1 MPTPLLDIAKLSKR
15 ISIIAKTYNPEVKVN
30 GAEPGIEDP
39 LFNSLRLILQGMIL
53 NNVTAQ
59 EAYWSEAG
67 IRMESTEAFQGCLE
81 KIKMNTK
88 VLGEGYFGK
97 VFNVPVDECMKH
109 IPAGVKRIGVKV
121 EKLKIPFEPSQTPK
135 RVKEVIEITKK
146 ANTLNVGPTLYDVFV
161 IVNAAGYI
169 QIIKCF
175 EIIDGKSWRD
185 TEWTPAKKT
194 AALKKLDAHVHT
206 LNKAGIIHHD
216 LHDGNVMVSQTGEVY
231 IIDYDLARFV
241 DFEEENIVARFND
254 SENQWE
260 PKGAASRMGTYY
272 VFTKLVEE
280 GSIVLPSSAAANANK
295 ANGNNNSGQGKR
307 GTAKAKKNKKGKNA

>member
-1 MPTPLLDIAKLSKR
+1 
-15 ISIIAKTYNPEVKVN
+15 
-30 GAEPGIEDP
+30 
-39 LFNSLRLILQGMIL
+39 
-53 NNVTAQ
+53 
-59 EAYWSEAG
+59 
-67 IRMESTEAFQGCLE
+67 
-81 KIKMNTK
+81 MNTK

-97 VFNVPVDECMKH
+97 VFNVPVDECIKN
-109 IPAGVKRIGVKV
+109 IPAGVKRVGVKV
-121 EKLKIPFEPSQTPK
+121 EKLKTPFEASQTPN
-135 RVKEVIEITKK
+135 RVKEVIEIAKK
-146 ANTLNVGPTLYDVFV
+146 ANELNVGPALYDVFV
-161 IVNAAGYI
+161 VVNAAGYT

-194 AALKKLDAHVHT
+194 AALKKLDAHVHK

-260 PKGAASRMGTYY
+260 PKGAASREGTYY
-272 VFTKLVEE
+272 VFTKLIEE
-280 GSIVLPSSAAANANK
+280 GSIVLPSSAPPNANK
-295 ANGNNNSGQGKR
+295 ANSSNNSGQSKR
-307 GTAKAKKNKKGKNA
+307 GTAKAKKGKKAKNA